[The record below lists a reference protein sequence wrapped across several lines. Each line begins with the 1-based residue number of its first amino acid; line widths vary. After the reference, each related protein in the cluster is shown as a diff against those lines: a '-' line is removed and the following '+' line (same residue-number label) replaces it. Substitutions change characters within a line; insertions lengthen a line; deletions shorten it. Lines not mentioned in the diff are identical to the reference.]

1 MPADDSIPFESAERH
16 YAEHRPGYDEEA
28 LAYLADRFELGDSSR
43 VLDLGCGAGQIAVP
57 LAEHA
62 GKVVAMDPNETM
74 LRHARRRAERAG
86 RENVERVVG
95 SDTDLGEELGT
106 FGLTTMGRSFHWMDG
121 KSTLETLYRLT
132 EPGGGVALLTG
143 QEWLTKG
150 TEPWQEV
157 VYEVAREYASLPE
170 RTGPIEEYDDPWDE
184 LLAEVGFEDVT
195 VERFAFEREW
205 NAEEIVGYLRSLS
218 FCSPDV
224 LGEREAAFTSAL
236 TERLNA
242 MDGETFTQTGRIDV
256 TSGRK

>member
-1 MPADDSIPFESAERH
+1 MTADDSIPFESTERH
-16 YAEHRPGYDEEA
+16 YAEHRPGYDEAA

-62 GKVVAMDPNETM
+62 GEVVAMDPNETM
-74 LRHARRRAERAG
+74 LRHVRRRAERAG
-86 RENVERVVG
+86 RENVDCVVG

-106 FGLTTMGRSFHWMDG
+106 FRLTTMGRSFHWMDG
-121 KSTLETLYRLT
+121 KPTLETLYRLT
-132 EPGGGVALLTG
+132 ESGGGVALLTG

-150 TEPWQEV
+150 TRGWQEE
-157 VYEVAREYASLPE
+157 VYEVAGEYASLPE
-170 RTGPIEEYDDPWDE
+170 RTGPVEEYDDPWDE

-205 NAEEIVGYLRSLS
+205 DADGIVGYLRSLS

-224 LGEREAAFTSAL
+224 LGEREAAFTSEL
-236 TERLNA
+236 TDRLNA
-242 MDGETFTQTGRIDV
+242 MDGEPFTQTGTINV
-256 TSGRK
+256 ISGRK